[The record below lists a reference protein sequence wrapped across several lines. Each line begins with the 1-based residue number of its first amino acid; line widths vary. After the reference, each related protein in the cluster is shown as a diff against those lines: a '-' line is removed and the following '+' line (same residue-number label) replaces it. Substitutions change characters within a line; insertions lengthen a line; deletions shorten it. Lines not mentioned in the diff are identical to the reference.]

1 MPRSWKAGNYGV
13 GWTVALG
20 LMGAIAPFQ
29 ILIGLRDRAIA
40 QIAPDGT
47 LGAEQSVI
55 TPQGNIRGL
64 PGILIEGGARR
75 GANLFQSFSEF
86 NVGSGQRVYFANP
99 AGVESI
105 LSRVTG
111 LNPSHILGTLGVDGS
126 ANLFLLNPRGI
137 LFGPNAR
144 LDVAGSFVASTA
156 SKLDFGNGLT
166 FSATHP
172 EAVPMLTVSLRPGL
186 QYGTAY
192 QGNISS
198 AGNLAVGAG
207 QTLALAGKIVSVT
220 GGLTTPGG
228 TVQVLGDRV
237 SLLENARIN
246 VSGSSGGGNVFIGG
260 SFQGKG
266 PLPNAIKTYIGPN
279 VTISADG
286 LNRPSPRPLSP
297 TPAHGGRVIIW
308 SDGTTRFDGTIS
320 ARGGL
325 VSGDGG
331 FVEVSGKQDLI
342 FNGWVDAGATNGKPG
357 TLLLDPTNIEIVAF
371 GGDPGSLEDL
381 LSIPGSSDPKSSG
394 TDVTRINAALINNF
408 PNDVILQATNNIT
421 FSAPV
426 SLREGLG
433 LAAIAGNDIFVN
445 SNIRTQGGFVTL
457 DAQRGNVFI
466 NGATVS
472 TVDPGDIGGDIS
484 ISAQKQVSL
493 VNSFLTARSNSS
505 DPGFAV
511 IRLTA
516 REGSVSLTNT
526 EISTTNDNT
535 AGFAGDIFIDARDQ
549 ISLSAN
555 NRLFSRGDFGRI
567 LLGVSNSSELN
578 NWQTTD
584 LPASIRI
591 TDSLLNTENTGDTNR
606 GRISVLAADRIDIEA
621 GSRLTSRSNN
631 NESSDPNEFSR
642 VEIVARNGSVGIDRS
657 LISTTNEGR
666 GFAGDVIISAR
677 NEISINNS
685 NGQTDGGIFS
695 RGNQGRVLLG
705 RSNSFVDSYPDFSP
719 STIRISNSVI
729 NINNSSVEGSPDA
742 TINSLRV
749 SVRAADSITITN
761 ESEISSST
769 ERRGNAG
776 TVTVEAPNRITLD
789 DSRIFSNVEES
800 GIGDAGRV
808 SVSTDSLF
816 VFNGG
821 QIQTLVR
828 GPGDDGPAG
837 QGNAGEVFIDAPKT
851 VRVIGRNAGGF
862 PSAIFSRIEAGAEGR
877 GGNVGIATRSLHVRS
892 GGRIGADN
900 FGTGAA
906 GDVSISALGVWVDN
920 QASISSSSQNGQ
932 GGNILLNVPGA
943 IILGRNGGISTS
955 TRRAPTEGER
965 AGNIAIG
972 TGNRLNAPTAFGDF
986 AFRFDR
992 PILLLAGKT
1001 IRDNNISSEG
1011 FLSNGGFIRVN
1022 AFRLQDIAR
1031 RNDSPFTNDITAESI
1046 FGVSGEVVV
1055 SAFNIFPSFRV
1066 DPLPERYTPPRVS
1079 EGCDPRV
1086 RQETSRFV
1094 VTGRGGLP
1102 SDPTEV
1108 LTPGVIATP
1117 SPPAS
1122 VSAAPAPPTSP
1133 ISNLIK
1139 PAQGWV
1145 RDGNGN
1151 VRLVAD
1157 ASNSASGNSYPFW
1170 SVPTSCYAPY

>member
-1 MPRSWKAGNYGV
+1 MPRSWKAGNYWIR
-13 GWTVALG
+13 WTVVLG
-20 LMGAIAPFQ
+20 LAGAIAPFQ
-29 ILIGLRDRAIA
+29 ILIRLGEPAIA
-40 QIAPDGT
+40 QIVPDGT

-55 TPQGNIRGL
+55 TPQSNLRGL

-86 NVGSGQRVYFANP
+86 NVGNSQRVYFANP
-99 AGVESI
+99 VGVESI

-156 SKLDFGNGLT
+156 NKLDFGNGLT
-166 FSATHP
+166 FSATNP
-172 EAVPMLTVSLRPGL
+172 EAAPMLTVSLRPGL
-186 QYGTAY
+186 QYGTNY
-192 QGNISS
+192 QGDISS

-207 QTLALAGKIVSVT
+207 QTLALAGKMVSVT
-220 GGLTTPGG
+220 GSLVTQGG

-237 SLLENARIN
+237 SLLDNARVN
-246 VSGSSGGGNVFIGG
+246 VSGSSGGNVMIGG
-260 SFQGKG
+260 SFQGNG
-266 PLPNAIKTYIGPN
+266 PLPNAIETYIGPN

-286 LNRPSPRPLSP
+286 LNRPTPHPAGP
-297 TPAHGGRVIIW
+297 TPAPGGRVIIW

-331 FVEVSGKQDLI
+331 FVEVSGKQSLI
-342 FNGWVDAGATNGKPG
+342 FNGWVDAGARNGKPG
-357 TLLLDPTNIEIVAF
+357 TLLLDPTNIQIVAF
-371 GGDPGSLEDL
+371 GGDPGGLEDL
-381 LSIPGSSDPKSSG
+381 LSIPGSSDPKSPG
-394 TDVTRINAALINNF
+394 TDVTRINVALINNF

-433 LAAIAGNDIFVN
+433 LAAIAGNDIFFN
-445 SNIRTQGGFVTL
+445 SNIGTQGGVVTL
-457 DAQRGNVFI
+457 DAQRGSVFI
-466 NGATVS
+466 NGATIS
-472 TVDPGDIGGDIS
+472 TIDPGDIGGDIS

-505 DPGFAV
+505 DPGFAI
-511 IRLTA
+511 IRLVA

-526 EISTTNDNT
+526 EVSTTNDNT
-535 AGFAGDIFIDARDQ
+535 AGLAGDIFVDARDQ

-555 NRLFSRGDFGRI
+555 TRLFSRGNFGRI

-578 NWQTTD
+578 NWQTTN

-591 TDSLLNTENTGDTNR
+591 TASSLNTENTGDTNR
-606 GRISVLAADRIDIEA
+606 GRISVFATNRIDIEA
-621 GSRLTSRSNN
+621 GSQLTSRSNN
-631 NESSDPNEFSR
+631 NESRDPNEFSR

-666 GFAGDVIISAR
+666 GFAGDVVISAR
-677 NEISINNS
+677 NEISINDSNS
-685 NGQTDGGIFS
+685 QTDGGIFS

-705 RSNSFVDSYPDFSP
+705 RSNSFVASYPDFSP
-719 STIRISNSVI
+719 STIQISNSVI
-729 NINNSSVEGSPDA
+729 NINNSSVEGSADA

-749 SVRAADSITITN
+749 SVRAANLIAITN

-789 DSRIFSNVEES
+789 DSRIFSNVEEG

-816 VFNGG
+816 VLNGG

-837 QGNAGEVFIDAPKT
+837 RGDAGEVFIDAPKT

-862 PSAIFSRIEAGAEGR
+862 PSAIFSRIEAGAEGT
-877 GGNVGIATRSLHVRS
+877 GGNVGIETRSLHVRN
-892 GGRIGADN
+892 GGRIGTDN

-906 GDVSISALGVWVDN
+906 GDVFISALGVWVDDR
-920 QASISSSSQNGQ
+920 ASISSSSQNGQ

-943 IILGRNGGISTS
+943 IILGRNGQVLTS
-955 TRRAPTEGER
+955 AKQASALLGER

-972 TGNRLNAPTAFGDF
+972 TGNLLDAPTAFGDL

-1001 IRDNNISSEG
+1001 VRDNNISSEG

-1108 LTPGVIATP
+1108 LNPGAIATP
-1117 SPPAS
+1117 SSSAS
-1122 VSAAPAPPTSP
+1122 VSATPVPPASPT
-1133 ISNLIK
+1133 SNLIK

-1145 RDGNGN
+1145 RDANGN

-1170 SVPTSCYAPY
+1170 SVPTSCYAP